1 MSNLSNS
8 DQNFV
13 NPHFDLIRLWIQENI
28 GKFIVVLL
36 VLTYLG
42 TGFVIG
48 ISLQKG
54 LTVFGVA
61 LSWVAG
67 MIVAIISQMIRGSL
81 VYFSQANPYRIGGNA
96 HQVGT
101 AAALLL
107 TGWACYEVIHM
118 LSAVGVS
125 SAFQISVVGFIVG
138 GFFVEVFFLNE
149 LRQINHANLINDP
162 DLYQQALDHEMKM
175 AEVKIQAMEAKVKL
189 VQARR
194 TRLRQ
199 ALTTPGA
206 SNATLGNSQPGHL
219 DPETLK
225 QIAEAEALVE
235 GVNLHR
241 VKIEPKFST
250 NGNGEH

>member
-1 MSNLSNS
+1 MSKVTNS
-8 DQNFV
+8 GQFV

-36 VLTYLG
+36 ILTYVG

-67 MIVAIISQMIRGSL
+67 MTVAVISQMIRGSL

-96 HQVGT
+96 HQIGT

-125 SAFQISVVGFIVG
+125 FAFQLSVLGFIIG
-138 GFFVEVFFLNE
+138 GFFVEWFFLNE
-149 LRQINHANLINDP
+149 LRQINHANLLNDP
-162 DLYQQALDHEMKM
+162 QLYEQALEHETKL
-175 AEVKIQAMEAKVKL
+175 AEVQIKAMEARVKL

-194 TRLRQ
+194 ARLTQ
-199 ALTTPGA
+199 ALSSSTPTPSGNGA
-206 SNATLGNSQPGHL
+206 NAKQGNGLG
-219 DPETLK
+219 EY
-225 QIAEAEALVE
+225 VE
-235 GVNLHR
+235 ILTH
-241 VKIEPKFST
+241 T
-250 NGNGEH
+250 NGNGKH